1 MIRSAKVNKKKQRR
15 AKRGQVLLS
24 RTESDHTH
32 QHWKP
37 KDIIIMRG
45 VRLKVQECTH
55 PNLHVIG
62 ALVILLVEDL
72 EVVLFG

>member
-1 MIRSAKVNKKKQRR
+1 
-15 AKRGQVLLS
+15 
-24 RTESDHTH
+24 
-32 QHWKP
+32 
-37 KDIIIMRG
+37 MRG
-45 VRLKVQECTH
+45 VRLKVQEHTH